1 MTRPDREDDMAR
13 SSFNADALRDSVRSL
28 HEVATKLDEGAQ
40 KLEQLGNDIAARDPM
55 EAIRKD
61 GFDRMMLE
69 AARYLDER
77 NEDIDKIADALNRTS
92 IVVEEYDTKVMNLI
106 KGDSQG

>member
-1 MTRPDREDDMAR
+1 MAQSR
-13 SSFNADALRDSVRSL
+13 FNADALRESARSL

-61 GFDRMMLE
+61 GYDGMVRE

-77 NEDIDKIADALNRTS
+77 NEDIDKIADALVSTAQ
-92 IVVEEYDTKVMNLI
+92 IVEQYDTQVMNLV
-106 KGDSQG
+106 KGGPWG